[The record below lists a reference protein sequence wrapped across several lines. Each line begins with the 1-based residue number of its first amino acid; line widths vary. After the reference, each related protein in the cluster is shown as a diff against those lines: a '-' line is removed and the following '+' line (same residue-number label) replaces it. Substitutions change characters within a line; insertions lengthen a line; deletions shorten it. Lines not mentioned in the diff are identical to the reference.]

1 MAIKAD
7 NFFHYA
13 NEARTQGTIAGK
25 KLNNAERKEA
35 FKKQNNPVQF
45 KTFVEKVLDR
55 KDSAK
60 SMQPLGVPKQP
71 KALLPEGD
79 TPAKRMRDAFDK
91 RLDDLLKSIN
101 ENVGGILTV
110 IEKRAG
116 TEEADAD
123 ELKDETEKD
132 KRAKKETDKE
142 NQKGKKPKVPGF
154 IKKLTAPVAGW
165 WETILKGFTML
176 LAGWGIDKLFKW
188 LGDEK
193 NGKAVDNLRE
203 FITVALPP
211 ILKGIL
217 AIAALGIALK
227 VAALVKSIALGS
239 ISLVMGLKGLMAR
252 ILLFAKTNPWL
263 AAGIG
268 LGALIGGA
276 AIVGSQQRGEEGD
289 TTQKFNEGGKVSG
302 PGGVDKVP
310 AKLTAGEFVMSKGA
324 VNKWGVDTLEGMNAA
339 GGGTNLPTLGGGG
352 GGTDAIMEQAK
363 TKTFGGALGDFFLG
377 ENRQTEHDK
386 WMEMSSGGL
395 VQGFN
400 GGGLVKKPS
409 QGGFGMT
416 QKGGYIGSDAKQ
428 NRFTGPK
435 NEAYFLQV
443 EKKTGD
449 IELWNEEWGSDK
461 FVGRLRAPDYP
472 KFEWN
477 TMWWGGA
484 KQFEKSYFGQPE
496 KKKEVI
502 SRAQNLIKK
511 SAAARE
517 ITAKTADTLINNP
530 PGKTKTSR
538 TETPVAVGA
547 QSGGNAGGAQG
558 SGVQPIFSA
567 LDTSNLTTLTTK
579 SLYNIVQ

>member
-45 KTFVEKVLDR
+45 KTFVEKVLD
-55 KDSAK
+55 KK
-60 SMQPLGVPKQP
+60 QESMKTLVAPKQP

-79 TPAKRMRDAFDK
+79 TPAKRMREAFDK

-101 ENVGGILTV
+101 DNVGGILAV
-110 IEKRAG
+110 IDKRAD
-116 TEEADAD
+116 TEESAAD

-132 KRAKKETDKE
+132 KRAKKETDRE

-154 IKKLTAPVAGW
+154 ITKLTAPVAGW

-188 LGDEK
+188 LGDKK
-193 NGKAVDNLRE
+193 NMEAVDNLRE
-203 FITVALPP
+203 FITVTLPP

-227 VAALVKSIALGS
+227 VAAFVKSIALGS
-239 ISLVMGLKGLMAR
+239 ISLLMGLKGLMAR
-252 ILLFAKTNPWL
+252 IILFAKTNPWL

-276 AIVGSQQRGEEGD
+276 AFLGSQREEEQEDLQG
-289 TTQKFNEGGKVSG
+289 EGGEQTQEFNRGGFVSG
-302 PGGVDKVP
+302 PPGKDRVN
-310 AKLTAGEFVMSKGA
+310 AKLTAGEFVMSRGA
-324 VNKWGVDTLEGMNAA
+324 VNKFGTDTLRGMNAA
-339 GGGTNLPTLGGGG
+339 GGSSSRPSGNRFNEGG
-352 GGTDAIMEQAK
+352 E
-363 TKTFGGALGDFFLG
+363 
-377 ENRQTEHDK
+377 
-386 WMEMSSGGL
+386 
-395 VQGFN
+395 
-400 GGGLVKKPS
+400 VKKPS

-435 NEAYFLQV
+435 NEAYFLQIQ
-443 EKKTGD
+443 KKTGD

>member
-45 KTFVEKVLDR
+45 KTFVEKVLD
-55 KDSAK
+55 KKQESMK
-60 SMQPLGVPKQP
+60 SLVAPKQP

-79 TPAKRMRDAFDK
+79 TPAKRMREAFDK

-101 ENVGGILTV
+101 DNVGGILAV
-110 IEKRAG
+110 IDKRAD
-116 TEEADAD
+116 TEESAAD

-132 KRAKKETDKE
+132 KRSKKETDRE

-154 IKKLTAPVAGW
+154 ITKLTAPVAGW

-188 LGDEK
+188 LGDKK
-193 NGKAVDNLRE
+193 NMEAVDNLRE
-203 FITVALPP
+203 FITVTLPP

-227 VAALVKSIALGS
+227 VAAFVKSIALGS
-239 ISLVMGLKGLMAR
+239 ISLLMGLKGLMAR
-252 ILLFAKTNPWL
+252 IILFAKTNPWL

-276 AIVGSQQRGEEGD
+276 AFLGSQREEEQEDLQG
-289 TTQKFNEGGKVSG
+289 EGGEQTQEFNQGGFVSG
-302 PGGVDKVP
+302 PPGKDRVN
-310 AKLTAGEFVMSKGA
+310 AKLTAGEFVMSRGA
-324 VNKWGVDTLEGMNAA
+324 VNKFGTDTLRGMNAA
-339 GGGTNLPTLGGGG
+339 GGSSSRPRGNRFNEGG
-352 GGTDAIMEQAK
+352 E
-363 TKTFGGALGDFFLG
+363 
-377 ENRQTEHDK
+377 
-386 WMEMSSGGL
+386 
-395 VQGFN
+395 
-400 GGGLVKKPS
+400 VKKPS

-416 QKGGYIGSDAKQ
+416 AKSGFIGSDAKQ

-477 TMWWGGA
+477 TMLWGGA
-484 KQFEKSYFGQPE
+484 KQFEKSYFGKPE

-547 QSGGNAGGAQG
+547 QSGGNVGGAQG
-558 SGVQPIFSA
+558 SGVQPMFSA

>member
-1 MAIKAD
+1 MAIKAN

-116 TEEADAD
+116 TEEAAAD

-203 FITVALPP
+203 FITVTLPP

-227 VAALVKSIALGS
+227 VAAFVKSIALGS
-239 ISLVMGLKGLMAR
+239 ISLIMGLKGLMAR

-276 AIVGSQQRGEEGD
+276 AIIGSRQREEEDIGGD
-289 TTQKFNEGGKVSG
+289 DGGDQTQEFATGGFVSG
-302 PGGVDKVP
+302 PPGKDRVN

-324 VNKWGVDTLEGMNAA
+324 VQKYGTGTLASMNAA
-339 GGGTNLPTLGGGG
+339 GGSSSRPSGNRFNEGG
-352 GGTDAIMEQAK
+352 E
-363 TKTFGGALGDFFLG
+363 
-377 ENRQTEHDK
+377 
-386 WMEMSSGGL
+386 
-395 VQGFN
+395 
-400 GGGLVKKPS
+400 VKKPS

-435 NEAYFLQV
+435 NEAYFLQIQ
-443 EKKTGD
+443 KKTGD

-530 PGKTKTSR
+530 PGKTKKSR

-558 SGVQPIFSA
+558 SGVQPMFSA
-567 LDTSNLTTLTTK
+567 LDTANLTTLTTK

>member
-45 KTFVEKVLDR
+45 KTFVEKVLD
-55 KDSAK
+55 KK
-60 SMQPLGVPKQP
+60 QESMKTLVAPKQP

-79 TPAKRMRDAFDK
+79 TPAKRMREAFDK

-101 ENVGGILTV
+101 DNVGGILAV
-110 IEKRAG
+110 IDKRAD
-116 TEEADAD
+116 TEEAAAD

-132 KRAKKETDKE
+132 KRAKKETDRE

-154 IKKLTAPVAGW
+154 ITKLTAPVAGW

-188 LGDEK
+188 LGDKK
-193 NGKAVDNLRE
+193 NMEAVDNLRE
-203 FITVALPP
+203 FITVTLPP

-227 VAALVKSIALGS
+227 VAAFVKSIALGS
-239 ISLVMGLKGLMAR
+239 ISLLMGLKGLMAR
-252 ILLFAKTNPWL
+252 IILFAKTNPWL

-276 AIVGSQQRGEEGD
+276 AFLGSQREEEQGD
-289 TTQKFNEGGKVSG
+289 IQGEGGDDGKWSPVKAEPNMGTFTGDGFVKEFKGTAGFQEFNQGGFVSG
-302 PGGVDKVP
+302 PPGKDRVN
-310 AKLTAGEFVMSKGA
+310 AKLTAGEFVMAQGA
-324 VNKWGVDTLEGMNAA
+324 VQKYGTGTLASMNAA
-339 GGGTNLPTLGGGG
+339 GGSSSRPSGNRFNEGG
-352 GGTDAIMEQAK
+352 E
-363 TKTFGGALGDFFLG
+363 
-377 ENRQTEHDK
+377 
-386 WMEMSSGGL
+386 
-395 VQGFN
+395 
-400 GGGLVKKPS
+400 VKKPS
-409 QGGFGMT
+409 QGGIGMT
-416 QKGGYIGSDAKQ
+416 QKGGFIGSDAKQ

-511 SAAARE
+511 SVAARE

>member
-45 KTFVEKVLDR
+45 KTFVEKVLD
-55 KDSAK
+55 KKQESMK
-60 SMQPLGVPKQP
+60 SLVAPKQP

-79 TPAKRMRDAFDK
+79 TPAKRMREAFDK

-101 ENVGGILTV
+101 DNVGGILAV
-110 IEKRAG
+110 IDKRAD
-116 TEEADAD
+116 TEEAAAD

-132 KRAKKETDKE
+132 KRAKKETDRE

-154 IKKLTAPVAGW
+154 ITKLTAPVAGW

-188 LGDEK
+188 LGDKK
-193 NGKAVDNLRE
+193 NMEAVDNLRE
-203 FITVALPP
+203 FITVTLPP

-227 VAALVKSIALGS
+227 VAAFVKSIALGS
-239 ISLVMGLKGLMAR
+239 ISLLMGLKGLMAR
-252 ILLFAKTNPWL
+252 IILFAKTNPWL

-276 AIVGSQQRGEEGD
+276 AFLGSQREEEQEDLQG
-289 TTQKFNEGGKVSG
+289 EGGEQTQEFNQGGFVSG
-302 PGGVDKVP
+302 PPGKDRVN
-310 AKLTAGEFVMSKGA
+310 AKLTAGEFVMSRGA
-324 VNKWGVDTLEGMNAA
+324 VNKFGTDTLRGMNAA
-339 GGGTNLPTLGGGG
+339 GGSSSRPSGNRFNEGG
-352 GGTDAIMEQAK
+352 E
-363 TKTFGGALGDFFLG
+363 
-377 ENRQTEHDK
+377 
-386 WMEMSSGGL
+386 
-395 VQGFN
+395 
-400 GGGLVKKPS
+400 VKKPS

-416 QKGGYIGSDAKQ
+416 AKSGFIGSDAKQ

-449 IELWNEEWGSDK
+449 IELWNEEWGADK

-477 TMWWGGA
+477 TMLWGGA

-547 QSGGNAGGAQG
+547 QSGGNAGAAQG
-558 SGVQPIFSA
+558 SGVQPMFSA

>member
-1 MAIKAD
+1 MAIKAN

-45 KTFVEKVLDR
+45 KTFVEKVLD
-55 KDSAK
+55 KKQESMK
-60 SMQPLGVPKQP
+60 SLVAPKQP

-79 TPAKRMRDAFDK
+79 TPAKRMREAFDK

-101 ENVGGILTV
+101 DNVGGILAV
-110 IEKRAG
+110 IDKRAD
-116 TEEADAD
+116 TEEAAAD

-132 KRAKKETDKE
+132 KRAKKETDRE

-154 IKKLTAPVAGW
+154 ITKLTAPVAGW

-188 LGDEK
+188 LGDKK
-193 NGKAVDNLRE
+193 NMEAVDNLRE
-203 FITVALPP
+203 FITVTLPP

-227 VAALVKSIALGS
+227 VAAFVKSIALGS
-239 ISLVMGLKGLMAR
+239 ISLLMGLKGLMAR
-252 ILLFAKTNPWL
+252 IILFAKTNPWL

-276 AIVGSQQRGEEGD
+276 AFLGSQREEEQEDLQG
-289 TTQKFNEGGKVSG
+289 EGGEQTQEFNQGGFVSG
-302 PGGVDKVP
+302 PPGKDRVN
-310 AKLTAGEFVMSKGA
+310 AKLTAGEFVMSRGA
-324 VNKWGVDTLEGMNAA
+324 VNKFGTDTLRGMNAA
-339 GGGTNLPTLGGGG
+339 GGSSSRPSGNRFNEGG
-352 GGTDAIMEQAK
+352 E
-363 TKTFGGALGDFFLG
+363 
-377 ENRQTEHDK
+377 
-386 WMEMSSGGL
+386 
-395 VQGFN
+395 
-400 GGGLVKKPS
+400 VKKPS

-416 QKGGYIGSDAKQ
+416 AKSGFIGSDAKQ

-449 IELWNEEWGSDK
+449 IELWNEEWGADK

-477 TMWWGGA
+477 TMLWGGA

-511 SAAARE
+511 SVAARE